1 MDKCLFCEIL
11 DQQIPCSKVFE
22 NDQVF
27 AFDDIDPHAPIH
39 VLIIP
44 KKHIKSINEIKNEDK
59 NLIGAMF
66 IAAKEIARIK
76 GIKESGYRTVFNTN
90 QDAGQ
95 TVFHIHM
102 HVIGGRKMKW
112 PPG

>member
-1 MDKCLFCEIL
+1 MNKCLFCEIIN
-11 DQQIPCSKVFE
+11 QQIPCSKVFE

-27 AFDDIDPHAPIH
+27 AFDDIEPHAPIH

-44 KKHIKSINEIKNEDK
+44 KKHIKSINEIKNEDN
-59 NLIGAMF
+59 NLIGEMF
-66 IAAKEIARIK
+66 MAAKEIVSIK